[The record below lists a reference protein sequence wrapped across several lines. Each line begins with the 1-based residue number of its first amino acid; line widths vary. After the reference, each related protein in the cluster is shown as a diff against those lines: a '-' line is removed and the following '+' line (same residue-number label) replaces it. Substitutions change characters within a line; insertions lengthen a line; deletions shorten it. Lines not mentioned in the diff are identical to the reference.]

1 MYQNV
6 TLIGRLGRDPE
17 MRYTPAGDPVTNFS
31 LAISRKV
38 DGKDQTMWVRI
49 TAWGKQA
56 ENCNT
61 FLTKGQLVFVTGRL
75 EFDTA
80 SGGPKTFTRNDGS
93 TGAAFEITAHEV
105 KFLSP
110 KPEGAAAEAAE
121 DAPEAAHPPTRRGPR
136 PEDVEDNIPF

>member
-1 MYQNV
+1 MYQNI

-38 DGKDQTMWVRI
+38 DGKEQTMWVRI

-56 ENCNT
+56 ETCNAH
-61 FLTKGQLVFVTGRL
+61 LTKGQLVFVTGRL
-75 EFDTA
+75 EFDAAT
-80 SGGPKTFTRNDGS
+80 GGPKTFKRNDGS
-93 TGAAFEITAHEV
+93 TGSAFEITAHEV

-110 KPEGAAAEAAE
+110 KSDGSAPDAAGDEPDARHPAA
-121 DAPEAAHPPTRRGPR
+121 PRGPR
-136 PEDVEDNIPF
+136 PDEVEDNIPF